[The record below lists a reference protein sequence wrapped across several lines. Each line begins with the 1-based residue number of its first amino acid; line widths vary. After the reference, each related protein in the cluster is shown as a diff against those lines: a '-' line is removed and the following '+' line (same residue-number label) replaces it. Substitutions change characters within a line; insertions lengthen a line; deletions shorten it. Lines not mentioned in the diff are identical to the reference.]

1 MIIKPKKK
9 KPGNT
14 PGSNYEISTNYETP
28 TNIDD
33 FLFDANKQ
41 LPDEQVIIRIQDKLI
56 GSVGNAVVITGKP
69 KSRKSVVAHSI
80 ICSAISGKNVL
91 GIESNLPA
99 DDDQVC
105 LIDTEQS
112 NHDLAKSLNRM
123 KQLGEIE
130 KFDDKLL
137 VYTFRSL
144 GADQIKKSINS
155 ILNSNPKIRLLII
168 DGGLDLLNN
177 MNDILEVK
185 ETIDFLKQLFSKH
198 QVCVVMVIH
207 QSKST
212 GFTIGHWGSFMDRF
226 GQTNIEVSKLDN
238 GNSQIKSQHM
248 RSDADFQTY
257 EFYFN
262 YNINNYSLHWSDAS
276 NQLNNT
282 SGVQPGDISIGD
294 HQDKLDLIF
303 SHKNGSIT
311 YKELINQIQKVYEK
325 NSTWAKK
332 CVVHFYDQNLIE
344 KTLTGILQILPKSPF

>member
-1 MIIKPKKK
+1 MIIKSKKK
-9 KPGNT
+9 KPGDRSPGLNT
-14 PGSNYEISTNYETP
+14 NNLSPNPIEAITNL
-28 TNIDD
+28 DD
-33 FLFDANKQ
+33 FLFDANQK

-80 ICSAISGKNVL
+80 ICSAISGNNIL
-91 GIESNLPA
+91 GIESNLPGE
-99 DDDQVC
+99 DDQVC

-112 NHDLAKSLNRM
+112 NHDLSKSLNRL
-123 KQLGEIE
+123 KQLGEMDQ
-130 KFDDKLL
+130 FDNKLL
-137 VYTFRSL
+137 VYSFRSL
-144 GADQIKKSINS
+144 NADQIKKSINS
-155 ILNSNPKIRLLII
+155 ILDNNPNIRLLVI

-177 MNDILEVK
+177 MNDIMEVK
-185 ETIDFLKQLFSKH
+185 ETIDFLKQLFTKH

-262 YNINNYSLHWSDAS
+262 HNINNYSLHWSETKDV
-276 NQLNNT
+276 T
-282 SGVQPGDISIGD
+282 GIDPDDITLED
-294 HQDKLDLIF
+294 HQNKLDIIF
-303 SHKNGSIT
+303 SDTTGSIT
-311 YKELINQIQKVYEK
+311 YKELINQIQKIYGK

-332 CVVHFYDQNLIE
+332 CVIHFYDQNLIE
-344 KTLTGILQILPKSPF
+344 KTLSGIKQNLPKTPF